1 MIFSFLHHYYQ
12 DNIMIQVSCVF
23 FTKYDVTSPP
33 PSFPPIFL
41 STFCNMIF
49 IDLLI
54 WVQEDRISETGK
66 EAEIRES
73 TLFAHTCFLIK
84 SMSQREEH
92 IRDITVNLLTQL
104 RDKFPQVEFFWQYC
118 WLFIN
123 LFLYI
128 ILVYL
133 KQLFCIYAGLVEFFL
148 LWLPAIFCS
157 KWLISCCC

>member
-1 MIFSFLHHYYQ
+1 
-12 DNIMIQVSCVF
+12 MIQVSCVF

-118 WLFIN
+118 
-123 LFLYI
+123 
-128 ILVYL
+128 
-133 KQLFCIYAGLVEFFL
+133 
-148 LWLPAIFCS
+148 
-157 KWLISCCC
+157 